1 MMSHG
6 LFSLLTERLMLH
18 SSQFTMTTYNVLFEV
33 RALLVNISLPGLNL
47 QGRRALGSLHFIL
60 KQHLCYVTNSYQF
73 YYACTEPSFSSWS
86 LHCFIAAKWK

>member
-33 RALLVNISLPGLNL
+33 GPRFLI
-47 QGRRALGSLHFIL
+47 LHRPEL
-60 KQHLCYVTNSYQF
+60 TG
-73 YYACTEPSFSSWS
+73 
-86 LHCFIAAKWK
+86 WKLF